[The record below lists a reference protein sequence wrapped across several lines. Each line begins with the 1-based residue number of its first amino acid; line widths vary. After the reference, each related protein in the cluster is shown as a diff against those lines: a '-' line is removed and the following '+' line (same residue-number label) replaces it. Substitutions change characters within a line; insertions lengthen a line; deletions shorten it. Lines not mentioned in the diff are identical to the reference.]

1 MNLRDHSVSHFR
13 LLHIVMHSSVQE
25 LNLRSGVLGWCYPA
39 LLFPEGT
46 HIELAVDLK
55 VFFITPLR

>member
-1 MNLRDHSVSHFR
+1 
-13 LLHIVMHSSVQE
+13 MHSSVQE